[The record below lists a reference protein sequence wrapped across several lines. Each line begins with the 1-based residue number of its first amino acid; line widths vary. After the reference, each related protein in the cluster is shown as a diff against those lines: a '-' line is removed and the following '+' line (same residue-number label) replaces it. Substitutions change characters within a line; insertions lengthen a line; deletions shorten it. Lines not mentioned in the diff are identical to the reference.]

1 MIFCPSRNNDISIFL
16 SLHIT
21 MVLLDHVIQSL
32 TGRQNSSKA
41 GLTNC
46 VYCVNTCSSSRPRSC
61 ISLNTVTMTTVV
73 NTHTRVS
80 TSSGQP
86 CITVGIYKQFHLQH
100 LPHFITIQHEN
111 SLKQHYICRVE
122 GTMLR

>member
-1 MIFCPSRNNDISIFL
+1 MTSAYFL
-16 SLHIT
+16 VYTHIT
-21 MVLLDHVIQSL
+21 MVMLDQVTCLL

-73 NTHTRVS
+73 TMCRRVCHLVWQAVCHYQCPQTIS
-80 TSSGQP
+80 SATSLSLH
-86 CITVGIYKQFHLQH
+86 YY
-100 LPHFITIQHEN
+100 TIQEFLQTVPRLQDTVYDGLVTYSN
-111 SLKQHYICRVE
+111 NW
-122 GTMLR
+122 